1 MPLGAWPGTAPFCA
15 VGVAV
20 DVGQGTVGVL
30 GFTGCAGPVGVGA
43 GLLGVGG
50 AWVAPG
56 PAALVVMGVGGPIVE
71 AGGVICPE
79 APVVVG
85 GGGGAVGR
93 AWAIAQLAQHSSE
106 KMNESRMI
114 MGSLRFEIRAF
125 VKSRLPAE
133 SLLSG

>member
-1 MPLGAWPGTAPFCA
+1 AEVFPVFVPGLFVGVAVWFEGCAPFPRVGDWLGAPPAVPLGAWPGTAPFCA

-20 DVGQGTVGVL
+20 DVGQGTAGVL

-56 PAALVVMGVGGPIVE
+56 PAAFVVIGVGGPIVE

-93 AWAIAQLAQHSSE
+93 AWAT
-106 KMNESRMI
+106 
-114 MGSLRFEIRAF
+114 
-125 VKSRLPAE
+125 
-133 SLLSG
+133 